1 MSRTPV
7 SIDIRDNT
15 NPPRTR
21 RLRAGPI
28 SVAGVGVLRRNGRIL
43 LADGTQGRIAACEG
57 SEHQCTRLVVLTD
70 DLRTRV
76 IEGVITDAHVSRVV
90 YDGGRVSRRYRDG
103 GYTPDRRQGSGEWIT
118 DALRSR

>member
-1 MSRTPV
+1 MSIT
-7 SIDIRDNT
+7 IANQKT
-15 NPPRTR
+15 NPEYARTR

-43 LADGTQGRIAACEG
+43 LTDGTKGRIAACEG

-90 YDGGRVSRRYRDG
+90 YDGGLVSRRYRDG
-103 GYTPDRRQGSGEWIT
+103 GYTPDRRHGSGEWIV
-118 DALRSR
+118 DVLRGGL